1 MSTSTITSQ
10 GVNISTE
17 QSVPTQVLSKQQSVP
32 TQVLSKQQTVNEQ
45 QPGAIPNANQV
56 SVVGLEQL
64 GASDIAVKDQ
74 KPVQSEAL
82 VDQSIESVANFVN
95 SVNKNVDFLVDEDSG
110 RTIIKVIDVESQELI
125 KQFPSEEIISMA
137 KRIKELQEQ
146 ITSKTGL
153 FLDENV

>member
-10 GVNISTE
+10 SVNISTE
-17 QSVPTQVLSKQQSVP
+17 QSVPA
-32 TQVLSKQQTVNEQ
+32 QVLSKQQTVNEQ
-45 QPGAIPNANQV
+45 QPGAIVNTNQV
-56 SVVGLEQL
+56 PVIGLEQL
-64 GASDIAVKDQ
+64 GANDIAAKEQ
-74 KPVQSEAL
+74 KTVQSEVL
-82 VDQSIESVANFVN
+82 VEQSIESVANFVN